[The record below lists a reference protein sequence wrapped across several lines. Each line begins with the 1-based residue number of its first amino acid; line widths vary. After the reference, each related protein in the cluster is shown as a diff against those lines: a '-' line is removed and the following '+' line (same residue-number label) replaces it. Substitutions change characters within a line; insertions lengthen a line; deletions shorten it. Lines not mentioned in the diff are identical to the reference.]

1 MNSTIAMH
9 KIAALNLDQIK
20 LKLMHADSGEGWTAA
35 RADAIEVEY
44 RRFLCLMHLYPKE
57 NFAPLIDVDIFW
69 HYHILDTRKYATD
82 CQQAFG
88 YFLHHHPYVGLG
100 QDDAADHQAYGER
113 MHALYQATFGEACLA
128 GADAAGNS
136 AWCSLRNGATTVQAA
151 QTAWCSLTESAKAAR
166 QTAWCSLTEGAKAAQ
181 QTAWCSLTEGAKA
194 AQQTAW
200 CSLTESAKAV
210 QQTAWCSLTD
220 GAKAARQT
228 AWCSQS
234 AAAKA
239 QGTAWCSRVDGGIAA
254 QSAWCSGEATVQAN
268 VQANVHEKV
277 QATQTAWCSRVDTA
291 VTSASAWCSARAA

>member
-20 LKLMHADSGEGWTAA
+20 LKLMHADSGEGWSAA

-88 YFLHHHPYVGLG
+88 YFLHHHPYVGMG

-128 GADAAGNS
+128 GADAAGDS
-136 AWCSLRNGATTVQAA
+136 AWCSLTNGATTAQAA
-151 QTAWCSLTESAKAAR
+151 QTAWCSLTE
-166 QTAWCSLTEGAKAAQ
+166 G
-181 QTAWCSLTEGAKA
+181 
-194 AQQTAW
+194 
-200 CSLTESAKAV
+200 AKAV

-234 AAAKA
+234 GAAQA

-254 QSAWCSGEATVQAN
+254 QSAWCSGEAKTHEKVQAN
-268 VQANVHEKV
+268 V